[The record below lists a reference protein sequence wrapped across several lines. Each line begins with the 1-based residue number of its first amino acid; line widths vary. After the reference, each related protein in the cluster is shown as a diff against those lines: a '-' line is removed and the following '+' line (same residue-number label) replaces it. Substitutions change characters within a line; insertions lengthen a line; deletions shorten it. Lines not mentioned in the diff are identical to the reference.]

1 MVNFLWGLIG
11 LVVLGG
17 LAWLIST
24 DRKSISYRTVIS
36 ALVLQ
41 ILFGFI
47 VLKWD
52 FGQGMF
58 KKLSNFVETIIGAS
72 QAGIEFLFGGLIADN
87 GFVFALQVLPIIIFF
102 SSLISVLYH
111 LGIMQWVI
119 RLIGGVL
126 TKLLR
131 TSKLESTAA
140 AANIFLGSFE
150 SALVIKPYVERL
162 TKSELFS
169 VMVCGM
175 ATVAGSVFAGYAALG
190 IPVEYLLAAAL
201 MAAPSGLL
209 FAKIIVPEVKSTEVQ
224 QLEIKNE
231 RVSKNIFDA
240 AAIGASDGMRLALTI
255 AAMLIAFTS
264 LIALINVIIAPV
276 GSLFGN
282 PNLTLETIFGYLF
295 APLAFVIGI
304 PMDEIIGGGY
314 FIGIKFSVNEFVAF
328 TEFSKHLHEYSDK
341 SIAVISFALCGF
353 ANIAGIAGAI
363 GGLGGIA
370 PKRRTEIT
378 QLGVRAL
385 VAATLANL
393 ASAAIAG
400 MFIQ

>member
-36 ALVLQ
+36 ALALQ

-304 PMDEIIGGGY
+304 PIDEIIGGGY

>member
-1 MVNFLWGLIG
+1 MNFLWGLIG

-36 ALVLQ
+36 ALALQ

-304 PMDEIIGGGY
+304 PIDEIIGGGY